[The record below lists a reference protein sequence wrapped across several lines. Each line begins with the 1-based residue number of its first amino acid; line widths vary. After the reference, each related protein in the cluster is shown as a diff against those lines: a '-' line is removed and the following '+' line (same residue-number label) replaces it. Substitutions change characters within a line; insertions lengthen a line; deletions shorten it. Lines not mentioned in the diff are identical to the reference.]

1 MMTETKFQHPKIL
14 LQEGLRRKSLA
25 GTYLFHGSLKEE
37 RIQTA
42 LSVARSLNCLKPDP
56 DANLGG
62 CGVCLSCKKITAG
75 NHPDVRV
82 VHPDGDEITID
93 RVREIQRDMA
103 YHPLEGKKKV
113 YILMDSDRM
122 NPQTANAFLKALEEP
137 PADVHFIL
145 LADRLHTM
153 LPTLLSRCQK
163 ILFHERIGGT
173 DFTGTGRWDD
183 AAGDLSTVIPAETVY
198 RYVDA
203 GFEGFSRIFDLAEK
217 LAKTDGAFEAFLRFL
232 ETYLRDCLIREATT
246 DVTLLSYHE
255 NQKGPV
261 PFSTDGILAL
271 TEFIHTIQKGLERNV
286 NRRLALESLLMRW
299 ETSHIQG
306 RSS

>member
-1 MMTETKFQHPKIL
+1 MRISYHISVHATMENLSQRPGAL
-14 LQEGLRRKSLA
+14 LQEGWRRKSLA
-25 GTYLFHGSLKEE
+25 GTYLFYGPRREE

-56 DANLGG
+56 DINWGG

-82 VHPDGDEITID
+82 VHPEGDEITID

-103 YHPLEGKKKV
+103 YHPLAGKKKV
-113 YILMDSDRM
+113 YILIDSDRL

-163 ILFHERIGGT
+163 ILFHEGSGGT
-173 DFTGTGRWDD
+173 DSTGTGRPD
-183 AAGDLSTVIPAETVY
+183 ATVADLSTIIPAETVY
-198 RYVDA
+198 RYVST
-203 GFEGFSRIFDLAEK
+203 GFEGFSRIFELAEK
-217 LAKTDGAFEAFLRFL
+217 LAKTDGAFEAFLSFL
-232 ETYLRDCLIREATT
+232 ETYFRDCLIRETTT
-246 DVTLLSYHE
+246 DVTLLSHHE

-261 PFSTDGILAL
+261 RFDTDGILAL
-271 TEFIHTIQKGLERNV
+271 TEFIHTIQKGLE
-286 NRRLALESLLMRW
+286 
-299 ETSHIQG
+299 
-306 RSS
+306 